1 MTVNPE
7 ERRYRV
13 TAELRSV
20 YQLVVQ
26 ATSPE
31 EAESFADAIDLEK
44 SAYIEG
50 EYQVVDVA
58 KEFLRKMVRLCS
70 RYCLGLSTSI
80 RKESSFPFY

>member
-31 EAESFADAIDLEK
+31 EAESFADAIDLENW
-44 SAYIEG
+44 AYIEG
-50 EYQVVDVA
+50 EYQVVYVSKDY
-58 KEFLRKMVRLCS
+58 FLKRVKDR
-70 RYCLGLSTSI
+70 
-80 RKESSFPFY
+80 E

>member
-1 MTVNPE
+1 MTVYPE

-20 YQLVVQ
+20 YQIVVQ

-31 EAESFADAIDLEK
+31 EAESFADDIDLEK
-44 SAYIEG
+44 WSYIEG

-58 KEFLRKMVRLCS
+58 KDYFLKRVKD
-70 RYCLGLSTSI
+70 
-80 RKESSFPFY
+80 KD

>member
-20 YQLVVQ
+20 YQIVVQ

-31 EAESFADAIDLEK
+31 EAESFADDIDLEK
-44 SAYIEG
+44 CLTLRASTRWLMLLRII
-50 EYQVVDVA
+50 
-58 KEFLRKMVRLCS
+58 FLK
-70 RYCLGLSTSI
+70 G
-80 RKESSFPFY
+80 

>member
-70 RYCLGLSTSI
+70 RYCLDLSTSI
-80 RKESSFPFY
+80 REESSFPFY

>member
-20 YQLVVQ
+20 YQIVVQ

-31 EAESFADAIDLEK
+31 EAESFADDIDLEK
-44 SAYIEG
+44 WAYIEG

-58 KEFLRKMVRLCS
+58 KDYFLKRVKD
-70 RYCLGLSTSI
+70 I
-80 RKESSFPFY
+80 K

>member
-20 YQLVVQ
+20 YQIVVQ

-31 EAESFADAIDLEK
+31 EAESFADDIDLEK
-44 SAYIEG
+44 WSYIEG

-58 KEFLRKMVRLCS
+58 KDYFLKRVIDKD
-70 RYCLGLSTSI
+70 
-80 RKESSFPFY
+80 

>member
-13 TAELRSV
+13 TAELRSL
-20 YQLVVQ
+20 YQIVIQ

-31 EAESFADAIDLEK
+31 EAESFADDIDLEK
-44 SAYIEG
+44 WAYIEG

-58 KEFLRKMVRLCS
+58 KDYFLKRVKDS
-70 RYCLGLSTSI
+70 
-80 RKESSFPFY
+80 K

>member
-20 YQLVVQ
+20 YQIVVQ

-31 EAESFADAIDLEK
+31 EAESFADDIDLEK
-44 SAYIEG
+44 WSYIEG

-58 KEFLRKMVRLCS
+58 KDYFLKRVKD
-70 RYCLGLSTSI
+70 
-80 RKESSFPFY
+80 KD

>member
-1 MTVNPE
+1 MTPE
-7 ERRYRV
+7 EKRYRV

-44 SAYIEG
+44 WAYIEG

-58 KEFLRKMVRLCS
+58 KDYFLKRVKDR
-70 RYCLGLSTSI
+70 
-80 RKESSFPFY
+80 E

>member
-1 MTVNPE
+1 MTPE
-7 ERRYRV
+7 EKRYRV

-44 SAYIEG
+44 WAYIEG

-58 KEFLRKMVRLCS
+58 KDYFLKRVKD
-70 RYCLGLSTSI
+70 
-80 RKESSFPFY
+80 KD

>member
-20 YQLVVQ
+20 YQIVIQ

-31 EAESFADAIDLEK
+31 EAELFADDIDLEK
-44 SAYIEG
+44 WSYIEG

-58 KEFLRKMVRLCS
+58 KDYFLKRVKD
-70 RYCLGLSTSI
+70 
-80 RKESSFPFY
+80 KD

>member
-44 SAYIEG
+44 WAYIEG

-58 KEFLRKMVRLCS
+58 KDYFLKRVKD
-70 RYCLGLSTSI
+70 
-80 RKESSFPFY
+80 KD